1 MITVSRLYK
10 INKGSTL
17 KAFADVVINEQVLIK
32 GVQVLSSKENGLFV
46 SMPKQ
51 KSKNDKWYETVSLLD
66 EDVKEDLQVV
76 VLKAYN
82 SDA

>member
-10 INKGSTL
+10 INNGSTL